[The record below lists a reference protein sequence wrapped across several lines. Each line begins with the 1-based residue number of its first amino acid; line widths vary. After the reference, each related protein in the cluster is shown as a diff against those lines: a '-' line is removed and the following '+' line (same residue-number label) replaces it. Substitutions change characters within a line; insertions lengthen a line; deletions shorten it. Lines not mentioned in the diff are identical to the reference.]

1 MSTGFSFLHSALANG
16 DWRLLRRAKDEMFTE
31 EELGAFTFIRD
42 YLDRYKELPPLD
54 VVASEGFS
62 LPRPR
67 RSAACD
73 YWLDTL
79 KRRFAYTKV
88 DEKHPQLVQAMQ
100 NQNTDAM
107 LAVLREMVAEAS
119 LAVGGERYTTL
130 RDEVTAVK
138 DDYLWARSNPG
149 LRGIPSGW
157 STLDLA
163 TMGFMGGD
171 VIVLAGRPSMGKSYL
186 LLEMANASYLDGS
199 STAIVSMEMT
209 TMQMVRRWVGRRS
222 GFNPNLIR
230 DGGLTTYSHEQL
242 LSVIAEME
250 NGETPVYM
258 LAGDMRKSVAGIEAM
273 VMEFAPKIL
282 FIDAA
287 YLLTPSGRKTG
298 YISKWESIS
307 EVICE
312 LKQLAIRYDI
322 PVVIS
327 VQFNR
332 NQKSK
337 GKKEL
342 DLGDIAG
349 SDSIPQDASVVLGIR
364 QGPAPYQRTQR
375 IVEVMKNREGDTPR
389 FATAFTFNPVSMVE
403 VPFVDEADEID
414 EETSTVNTNWMV

>member
-1 MSTGFSFLHSALANG
+1 MSS
-16 DWRLLRRAKDEMFTE
+16 
-31 EELGAFTFIRD
+31 
-42 YLDRYKELPPLD
+42 
-54 VVASEGFS
+54 
-62 LPRPR
+62 
-67 RSAACD
+67 
-73 YWLDTL
+73 
-79 KRRFAYTKV
+79 
-88 DEKHPQLVQAMQ
+88 
-100 NQNTDAM
+100 QNTDEM

-119 LAVGGERYTTL
+119 LVVGSERYTTL
-130 RDEVTAVK
+130 RDEVSVVR

-157 STLDLA
+157 PTLDLA

-186 LLEMANASYLDGS
+186 LLEMVNSAYLDGNP
-199 STAIVSMEMT
+199 AALVSMEMT
-209 TMQMVRRWVGRRS
+209 TTQMVRRWVGRRS

-230 DGGLTTYSHEQL
+230 DGGLTTYSHEHL
-242 LSVIAEME
+242 LSVIDDME
-250 NGETPVYM
+250 NNETPIYM
-258 LAGDMRKSVAGIEAM
+258 LAGDMRKSVSGIEAM
-273 VMEFAPKIL
+273 VMEFSPKIL
-282 FIDAA
+282 FVDAA
-287 YLLTPSGRKTG
+287 YLLTPSGRRQG
-298 YISKWESIS
+298 HISKWESIS

-364 QGPAPYQRTQR
+364 QGPAPYQRSQR

-389 FATAFTFNPVSMVE
+389 FATAFSFSPVSMIE
-403 VPFVDEADEID
+403 VPLV
-414 EETSTVNTNWMV
+414 EEGDDDDGESTVVNTGWMI